1 MLLSLFAEKPSSPQ
15 NPTSPRRIFC
25 TLEGKGLQV
34 RAEDVNET
42 KRKCNM
48 GLACNYKTHQQR
60 FAGKSSLKKF
70 LKEEHMILSI
80 SESQVLHTL
89 L

>member
-1 MLLSLFAEKPSSPQ
+1 MKQREKMQ
-15 NPTSPRRIFC
+15 H
-25 TLEGKGLQV
+25 
-34 RAEDVNET
+34 
-42 KRKCNM
+42 